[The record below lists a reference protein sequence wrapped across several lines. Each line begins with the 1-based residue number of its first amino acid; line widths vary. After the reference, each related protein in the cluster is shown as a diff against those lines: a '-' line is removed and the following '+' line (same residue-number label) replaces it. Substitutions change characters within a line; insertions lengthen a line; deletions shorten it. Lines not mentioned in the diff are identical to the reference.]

1 MWGEGEMLSVGG
13 DVKWGEEGEMLSV
26 GGDVKWGGGGD
37 VKCGGRRGR
46 C

>member
-1 MWGEGEMLSVGG
+1 MLSWGRGGG
-13 DVKWGEEGEMLSV
+13 DVKLGARRGRCYMGEEGEMLSM
-26 GGDVKWGGGGD
+26 GGGGD